1 MTLWVYEDWETVIA
15 EEIESTTS
23 DMLVMAF
30 GAFRGERLDVC
41 KCNLTHFVSPRP
53 LLLSY
58 SIYLARY
65 RKKSYSFK
73 HGMRMILLISYS

>member
-1 MTLWVYEDWETVIA
+1 MTLWVYEDWEAVIA
-15 EEIESTTS
+15 EEIESIMTML
-23 DMLVMAF
+23 MLVMAF

-65 RKKSYSFK
+65 RKKSWQFQTWNANDS
-73 HGMRMILLISYS
+73 IN